1 MTLPVELTDVSTP
14 TLVMFG
20 CAAAVTVPAVVAT
33 VALGTVPT
41 TLAPDMFDKP
51 APDPINCPV
60 VVMLPIT
67 SRYNRSSTTFRL
79 EYNTLALKTSPINAL
94 ALTSDAD
101 TPVNWL
107 PLPIK

>member
-1 MTLPVELTDVSTP
+1 MTLPVELTDVNTP

-20 CAAAVTVPAVVAT
+20 CAAVVTVPAVVAT

-41 TLAPDMFDKP
+41 TLAPDMFDNP

-67 SRYNRSSTTFRL
+67 SRYSRSSTTFRL
-79 EYNTLALKTSPINAL
+79 EYNTLELKTSPTNAF
-94 ALTSDAD
+94 AF
-101 TPVNWL
+101 TPEVDIPVSNA